1 MEKVD
6 DGLII
11 DDPYPGLDLETC
23 KDRLEQAEEDLQ
35 QCQNPPPGDQ
45 NTTPSCGG
53 THRQRSRDWK
63 VFCDHATQGSGT
75 QPIGEYTTSTLAE
88 CIDLCA
94 RMQSEDCKIAVK
106 MPYPSNNCKLSKGPL
121 TGTYQS
127 QGAQFA
133 VMQ

>member
-45 NTTPSCGG
+45 NTTPS
-53 THRQRSRDWK
+53 S
-63 VFCDHATQGSGT
+63 TQGSGT